1 MYKYSESIQK
11 RALHPL
17 FVKQNKYKYTNMTF
31 DMSFV
36 PMNAIQNQ
44 IWWNLNYTK
53 AYILYFI
60 NFWF

>member
-1 MYKYSESIQK
+1 
-11 RALHPL
+11 
-17 FVKQNKYKYTNMTF
+17 
-31 DMSFV
+31 MSFV

-44 IWWNLNYTK
+44 IWWNLNYMK

>member
-1 MYKYSESIQK
+1 
-11 RALHPL
+11 
-17 FVKQNKYKYTNMTF
+17 
-31 DMSFV
+31 MSSV

-44 IWWNLNYTK
+44 IWLNLHYMK